1 MYESDQMPSVRND
14 VEAKNRREA
23 VKKLI
28 EGNPTLKELYDP
40 GPNDDGKGGWV
51 NAIKDQHR
59 QVYRLLFYIDRLP
72 LGIEWKDK
80 ESYEILYGEIGEND
94 EPNFPRALFTTT
106 GAINLMRDSIPG
118 PPFAIAINT
127 NSLEIVPFELE
138 GDLLTAPLLKR
149 GIAYVC
155 AFDGKEQGL
164 RILDLREYSEIYC
177 SKDQQEIQ
185 VRNENTVI
193 VGDTKLVRAFYLK
206 YIVRRAEPEAID
218 PRDAANRMLGE
229 SD

>member
-1 MYESDQMPSVRND
+1 MYESDQLPSVRNYI
-14 VEAKNRREA
+14 VAKNRREA

-51 NAIKDQHR
+51 NAIKDQR
-59 QVYRLLFYIDRLP
+59 GQVYRLLFYIDRLP
-72 LGIEWKDK
+72 LGIECEDK

-94 EPNFPRALFTTT
+94 APNFPRALFTTT

-118 PPFAIAINT
+118 PPFAHAIKT

-138 GDLLTAPLLKR
+138 RDLLTAPLLKR
-149 GIAYVC
+149 GVAYVC
-155 AFDGKEQGL
+155 AFDEKEQGL

-177 SKDQQEIQ
+177 SKGQQEIQ
-185 VRNENTVI
+185 VRNEESVI

-218 PRDAANRMLGE
+218 PRDAAKRLLGE
-229 SD
+229 